1 MGQTINTN
9 NISQNTNISSP
20 KETKL
25 DVGEVFS
32 AKVIKSDNGNGD
44 IVLKLNDGRQINA
57 KLDGQVDININNQN
71 KFLVEAS
78 ENGEIKVRLLQDN
91 TKPNNN
97 LEQIVKKFLGVNAN
111 SSDYSMIKA
120 LIKYNI
126 PLTKENILYAKT
138 IMDFQ
143 NNINLDKNKVNI
155 FIDKYLA
162 SRGIDENSTNGEQ
175 IKNIIKEFCSELN
188 NIKSEELATFMENG
202 IDISGDNIKSFNNIF
217 KNDSTVF
224 KDLSD
229 IMVKL
234 KNVTGNE
241 QKTQVINEKPVEN
254 NPEEDTKKVLGN
266 KILNSEDKVKVD
278 SETPKRLIDIKT
290 NILTDSRTDIKNNK
304 EDHIEINN
312 TKGKAGDVI
321 KLVDKN
327 FSDIN
332 KFNEDEPYEINERPV
347 EKPVENN
354 TEKSPNKTF
363 LKMDANIS
371 KIISLG
377 LDTKLEGGKN
387 IMPNISNVNN
397 QVGIQNKSTR
407 KLSFDVGEIF
417 GARIVSYDGE
427 KGEAV
432 LKLSDGWKFSAKL
445 SNSIN
450 LDENAFYKFR
460 VDGYEDGK
468 ISLKTVK
475 SDDTNKNSK
484 DSALDKILNEY
495 AGDSLNSED
504 YTLLKSLLKH
514 GLPLTKDN
522 ISFTKSIIDFRES
535 IIKTPEKEEE
545 FINAY
550 LNSKGLDENN
560 SDVKDIKTSIKNFFS
575 ELKGFTT
582 EELAT
587 FIENGIEVTDKNIKS
602 FNNVF
607 QKDSVINKELQDIKQ
622 EISSIINNK
631 DVEMSSEKT
640 SVSNSIK
647 DVDKN
652 ASKVLIEEINSKINE
667 MKDTIKQLTNINDLE
682 KLGMNKSMD
691 SLIKNINDFKVF
703 NTMSQGYYYMD
714 VPIKFKDNDYNFK
727 MIIKDDRKSGK
738 KIDSKNVKL
747 ATSIKTI
754 NMGVVDAYIAVN
766 NKNLNIDIKA
776 EEKWTKILSLTK
788 NILMNKVQNMGYNV
802 NVNVKEKEEDF
813 NIINCRD
820 FFNDG
825 VAGNLDTRV

>member
-44 IVLKLNDGRQINA
+44 IVLKLKDGRQINA

-143 NNINLDKNKVNI
+143 NNINVDKSKVNI

-162 SRGIDENSTNGEQ
+162 SRGIDENSAKGEQ

-188 NIKSEELATFMENG
+188 NIENEELATFMENG

-224 KDLSD
+224 KALSD

-241 QKTQVINEKPVEN
+241 QKTQIIN
-254 NPEEDTKKVLGN
+254 
-266 KILNSEDKVKVD
+266 
-278 SETPKRLIDIKT
+278 
-290 NILTDSRTDIKNNK
+290 
-304 EDHIEINN
+304 
-312 TKGKAGDVI
+312 
-321 KLVDKN
+321 
-327 FSDIN
+327 
-332 KFNEDEPYEINERPV
+332 

-363 LKMDANIS
+363 TKMDANIS

-450 LDENAFYKFR
+450 LDENAFYKFK

-475 SDDTNKNSK
+475 SDDTNKNSR

-495 AGDSLNSED
+495 AGDSSNSED

-522 ISFTKSIIDFRES
+522 ISFAKSIMDFRES

-640 SVSNSIK
+640 FVSNSIK

-703 NTMSQGYYYMD
+703 NTISQGYYYMD

>member
-1 MGQTINTN
+1 VGQTINTN

-44 IVLKLNDGRQINA
+44 IVLKLKDGRQINA

-143 NNINLDKNKVNI
+143 NNINVDKSKVNI

-162 SRGIDENSTNGEQ
+162 SRGIDENSAKGEQ

-188 NIKSEELATFMENG
+188 NIQNEELATFMENG

-224 KDLSD
+224 KALLD

-241 QKTQVINEKPVEN
+241 QKTQIIN
-254 NPEEDTKKVLGN
+254 
-266 KILNSEDKVKVD
+266 
-278 SETPKRLIDIKT
+278 
-290 NILTDSRTDIKNNK
+290 
-304 EDHIEINN
+304 
-312 TKGKAGDVI
+312 
-321 KLVDKN
+321 
-327 FSDIN
+327 
-332 KFNEDEPYEINERPV
+332 

-363 LKMDANIS
+363 TKMDANIS

-450 LDENAFYKFR
+450 LDENAFYKFK

-475 SDDTNKNSK
+475 SDDTNKNSR

-495 AGDSLNSED
+495 AGDSSNSED

-522 ISFTKSIIDFRES
+522 ISFAKSIMDFRES

-545 FINAY
+545 FINVY

>member
-1 MGQTINTN
+1 MGQMINTN
-9 NISQNTNISSP
+9 KISQNTNISSP

-44 IVLKLNDGRQINA
+44 IVLKLKDGRQINA

-97 LEQIVKKFLGVNAN
+97 LEQIVKKFLGVNAS

-143 NNINLDKNKVNI
+143 NNINVDKSKVNI

-162 SRGIDENSTNGEQ
+162 SRGIDENSTKGEQ

-188 NIKSEELATFMENG
+188 NIKNEELATFMENG

-241 QKTQVINEKPVEN
+241 QKTQVINEKPAEN
-254 NPEEDTKKVLGN
+254 NTEEDTKKVLGN

-278 SETPKRLIDIKT
+278 SETP
-290 NILTDSRTDIKNNK
+290 NRTF
-304 EDHIEINN
+304 
-312 TKGKAGDVI
+312 T
-321 KLVDKN
+321 
-327 FSDIN
+327 
-332 KFNEDEPYEINERPV
+332 
-347 EKPVENN
+347 
-354 TEKSPNKTF
+354 
-363 LKMDANIS
+363 KMDANIS

-450 LDENAFYKFR
+450 LDENAFYKFK

-475 SDDTNKNSK
+475 SDDTNKNSE

-522 ISFTKSIIDFRES
+522 ISFTKSIMDFRES

-560 SDVKDIKTSIKNFFS
+560 SNVKDIKTSIKNFFS

-622 EISSIINNK
+622 EISSIIDNK
-631 DVEMSSEKT
+631 DVEMSSEKV

-647 DVDKN
+647 DIDKN
-652 ASKVLIEEINSKINE
+652 ASKALIEEINSKINE

-703 NTMSQGYYYMD
+703 NTISQGYYYMD

-766 NKNLNIDIKA
+766 NKNLNIDIKT